1 MTYAQED
8 VYIRVA
14 KVTGQDV
21 TRTRNQ
27 IRHMVHK
34 GLIPITEKR
43 GSGVGTRR
51 SYDLLSV
58 CVGSALVRLQSIGRS
73 GEALAA
79 DAKVMT
85 GHMERYLNKGDSSA
99 AYFVGLR
106 DGAKSMLQAEMMS
119 EPTAA
124 LLKDV
129 PGEAA
134 WIVDVGGII
143 RLAKEHA

>member
-58 CVGSALVRLQSIGRS
+58 CVGAALVRLQSIGRS

-79 DAKVMT
+79 DAKIMT
-85 GHMERYLNKGDSSA
+85 RVMERYLNEGKSA
-99 AYFVGLR
+99 PAYFIGLR
-106 DGAKSMLQAEMMS
+106 DGARHFVQAEMTS
-119 EPTAA
+119 EPTVD

-134 WIVDVGGII
+134 WVVDVGGLCKIA
-143 RLAKEHA
+143 RELE

>member
-58 CVGSALVRLQSIGRS
+58 CVGAALVRLQSIRRS

-79 DAKVMT
+79 DAKIMT
-85 GHMERYLNKGDSSA
+85 RVMERYLNEGQSA
-99 AYFVGLR
+99 PTYFIGLR
-106 DGAKSMLQAEMMS
+106 DGARHFVQAEMTL
-119 EPTAA
+119 EPTVD

-134 WIVDVGGII
+134 WVVDVGGLCKIA
-143 RLAKEHA
+143 RELE

>member
-51 SYDLLSV
+51 SYNLLSI
-58 CVGSALVRLQSIGRS
+58 CVGAALVRLQSIGRS

-85 GHMERYLNKGDSSA
+85 GVMERLLNEGGSA
-99 AYFVGLR
+99 PAYFIGLR
-106 DGAKSMLQAEMMS
+106 DGARHFVQAEMTS
-119 EPTAA
+119 EPTVD
-124 LLKDV
+124 LLKAV

-134 WIVDVGGII
+134 WIVDVGGLC
-143 RLAKEHA
+143 RAARELG